1 MEAISTTG
9 ISPPDIAAILDKL
22 ERAHI
27 DIIECGFLTGMV
39 QDPERSLFGSAAD
52 IQAVLPQRERKAMYV
67 AMIAIGEKE
76 LHPAKL
82 APCDGKSI
90 TGIRLTFHQD
100 EIDQAVE
107 WAKIIMGKGYECSCS
122 RWGRFSTPILNS
134 CSWWK
139 G

>member
-9 ISPPDIAAILDKL
+9 ISAAGPSRAILDKL

-90 TGIRLTFHQD
+90 TGHPADLSS
-100 EIDQAVE
+100 
-107 WAKIIMGKGYECSCS
+107 G
-122 RWGRFSTPILNS
+122 
-134 CSWWK
+134 
-139 G
+139 